1 MSFVLNCVLF
11 LPALGAVVILFLPR
25 RRPEAVRALA
35 LGVSLATLA
44 LSLALPI
51 GFVSGTAAMQFVTDA
66 SWMESPAVRYH
77 VGVDGISLFLVLLT
91 TFLTVLSVL
100 ISWRSVEEHVK
111 EFFFFLL
118 LLESGTL
125 GVFVAVDLFLFY
137 VYWEVTLVPMYFL
150 IGIWGHERRVYA
162 ALKFFLFTVI
172 GSLLMLVAIIWLY
185 NLFGTFDSERILRE
199 LATGARSL
207 SFLQQLWL
215 FLAFFAAFAVQVPLF
230 PLHTWL
236 PDAHVEA
243 PTAGSV
249 MLAGVLLKMGAY
261 GLLRFC
267 LPLFPDAAHALATP
281 IIVLSL
287 IGIIYGSLVAMVQPD
302 LKKLIAYSSVAH
314 LGFVVLGIFSFHLL
328 AVEGAVYQM
337 LNHGIS
343 TGALF
348 LLVGMIADRLHSR
361 QISEMGGLAT
371 PAPALAA
378 LFLLT
383 TLSSIGLPLLNN
395 FVGQFLILLGV
406 LQERTLYAVLA
417 ATGVVLSAAYMLWMY
432 QRVFLGE
439 VSARN
444 QTFPDLNRRERGILL
459 AAAVLMIVMGVRSPF
474 FLRKMDASTATLLD
488 RAGLRET
495 RVELVAPG
503 DNVLKAR
510 WEVRTTQDQ
519 KPPEGG
525 WKKLPL
531 DPGVNAWATENQ
543 KGRSRQRHD

>member
-1 MSFVLNCVLF
+1 MSLVLNLVLF
-11 LPALGAVVILFLPR
+11 LPALGAAVILFLPR
-25 RRPEAVRALA
+25 RRPDAVRALA
-35 LGVSLATLA
+35 LVASLATLA
-44 LSLALPI
+44 LSLALPF
-51 GFVSGTAAMQFVTDA
+51 GFVSGTAAMQFVTDRV
-66 SWMESPAVRYH
+66 WMDSPAIRYH

-118 LLESGTL
+118 LLETGTI
-125 GVFVAVDLFLFY
+125 GVFVSVDLFLFY
-137 VYWEVTLVPMYFL
+137 VFWEVTLVPMYFL

-215 FLAFFAAFAVQVPLF
+215 FLAFFAAFAIKVPLF

-314 LGFVVLGIFSFHLL
+314 LGFVVLGIFSFHLI

-337 LNHGIS
+337 LNHGVS

-348 LLVGMIADRLHSR
+348 LLVGMIYDRLHSR
-361 QISEMGGLAT
+361 EIRDMGGLAT
-371 PAPALAA
+371 PAPALAT
-378 LFLLT
+378 LFLIT

-395 FVGQFLILLGV
+395 FVGEFLILLGV
-406 LQERTLYAVLA
+406 LQQRTLYAALA

-439 VSARN
+439 VSTRN
-444 QTFPDLNRRERGILL
+444 QAFPDLNARERGILL
-459 AAAVLMIVMGVRSPF
+459 AAAALMIVMGVRSPF

-495 RVELVAPG
+495 RVELVAPS
-503 DNVLKAR
+503 DDILQTRVETPRMRAR
-510 WEVRTTQDQ
+510 
-519 KPPEGG
+519 
-525 WKKLPL
+525 
-531 DPGVNAWATENQ
+531 A
-543 KGRSRQRHD
+543 GRQ